1 MWRRVKALTDV
12 TISSLLRRMQ
22 GDILAR
28 SPVASG
34 ETSKRQTSSLS
45 TSIVIEKPW
54 RGHKLGFPETV
65 FQARNSRVNDWVR
78 NERTQYHKK
87 VRPTLET
94 CLIILSLSWPDW
106 SAKAWVN
113 DGCHYRNIYKKNI
126 PATFVTAM
134 ERKSSLPPF
143 DCSTCL
149 DRLCQTSHYR

>member
-12 TISSLLRRMQ
+12 TIWSLLRRRR

-65 FQARNSRVNDWVR
+65 FQARNSRVNDWMR
-78 NERTQYHKK
+78 NEHTQCFKQARH
-87 VRPTLET
+87 TLAT
-94 CLIILSLSWPDW
+94 SLIILSLSWPDW
-106 SAKAWVN
+106 SVKAWVN
-113 DGCHYRNIYKKNI
+113 DGCHYRNINMYI
-126 PATFVTAM
+126 PATFVNAM
-134 ERKSSLPPF
+134 EKRSSLPPF
-143 DCSTCL
+143 DCSKCL
-149 DRLCQTSHYR
+149 DRLCQTSHSR